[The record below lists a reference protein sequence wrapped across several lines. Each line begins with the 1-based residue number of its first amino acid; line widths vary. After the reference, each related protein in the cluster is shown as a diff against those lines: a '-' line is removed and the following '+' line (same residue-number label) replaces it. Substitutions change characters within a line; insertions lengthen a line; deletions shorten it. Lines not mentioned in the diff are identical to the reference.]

1 MRVIKVTTTIPL
13 SMEKFEE
20 AIKKAYRKGLLAI
33 ADDAFGFWGDEAAR
47 HLQRSLKAYQSALH
61 PPRKVDEDTYEI
73 VLHHSE
79 EKANWLVMAIECG
92 YPSFDIK
99 PKLLASPSATHWSQY
114 AKKHKPGGDK
124 SGVFLDVPFRTKTTP
139 GGGPV
144 RTQDKPNDYRRLTAA
159 SGGWMHPGFRP
170 VGGGK
175 RNLGTPFREKV
186 KEHIAKQ
193 AQKALGPL
201 ISKMSI

>member
-1 MRVIKVTTTIPL
+1 MIKVTTSAPI
-13 SMEKFEE
+13 SMEKFEK
-20 AIKKAYRKGLLAI
+20 ALTGAYRKGLLAL
-33 ADDAFGFWGDEAAR
+33 ANDAFEFWKDEAAR
-47 HLQRSLKAYQSALH
+47 HLQRSLRDYQFALH

-79 EKANWLVMAIECG
+79 KRANWLVIAIECG
-92 YPSFDIK
+92 YPPFDIK

-114 AKKHKPGGDK
+114 AKRNPGGQK
-124 SGVFLDVPFRTKTTP
+124 PTRFLDVPFKTKTTA

-144 RTQDKPNDYRRLTAA
+144 RSQDKPNEFRRLSPT
-159 SGGWMHPGFRP
+159 SGGWMHPGFAP
-170 VGGGK
+170 LGGK

-193 AQKALGPL
+193 AQKVLGPL